1 MSQKTLEE
9 KQVNTKA
16 ETKPEET
23 AEFKTEEKVEAK
35 VEEKAEATTEKV
47 AEADSKVAETEVK
60 TTEADAKA
68 TETETTAESTTE
80 KAAETEA
87 LPGQKLFLKGRYVP
101 VRLQLSVIALIPITI
116 MGFLFITIGMYVLKR
131 NTMSDMFSTL
141 KGNAV
146 MAADH
151 FSSIEGVL
159 RMEDGELYCGSHRM
173 KDEYYFLED
182 QKKAFNVEL
191 SVFYGNNRV
200 LTTLKDE
207 NGKQLIGT
215 VLADTRIVSDVFKGR
230 TVSKE
235 RNKIGKDQYLCVYV
249 PISNNDRIVG
259 MVGAAISMKGFYRT
273 FRMFY
278 IYIVT
283 LTIVTGVV
291 TTLFITLFSKQLVT
305 RLHIIRKYLQS
316 LVLKQTGD
324 LEMDPLV
331 HSRNDEISA
340 LGSYAASAGNSIEKL
355 MGTDPLTGL
364 FNRRAARQK
373 LQQMWEESHKEFT
386 VFTIVI
392 GDLDHFK
399 NINDQYGH
407 DVGDSVLVGISD
419 IMKKYTSDD
428 TSFACRWGGEEFLL
442 GLTTARD
449 EAYAITKNISKD
461 IKRKTFYSAKK
472 NVIHMSMTFGIA
484 TFAGQ
489 ESIDEVIKMADDNL
503 YKGKNQGRD
512 CIVC

>member
-1 MSQKTLEE
+1 MSKKTLEE

-16 ETKPEET
+16 EIKPEEK
-23 AEFKTEEKVEAK
+23 AEVKTEEKVEAK
-35 VEEKAEATTEKV
+35 AEEKAEATTEKV
-47 AEADSKVAETEVK
+47 AKADSKVAETEAK

-68 TETETTAESTTE
+68 TETETTAESTTA

-191 SVFYGNNRV
+191 SVFYGNSRV

-291 TTLFITLFSKQLVT
+291 TTLFITLFSNQLVT

-324 LEMDPLV
+324 LEMDSLV

-373 LQQMWEESHKEFT
+373 LQQMWEESHKELT

-442 GLTTARD
+442 GFTTARD
-449 EAYAITKNISKD
+449 EAYAITKNIAKD